1 MTRKKPLKRHTQWIG
16 DHQIMFRQSVFL
28 FVAISLSQFVYASDL
43 DDISACAGVVVG
55 DAYVDLAMGVNEDKF
70 DDTYNYAVGLQLAA
84 LKSVGLG
91 GDESLIS
98 DQMFASNLDKMT
110 NIANSGTY
118 TSDVLIEVINCYRI
132 LAPMSE
138 KYSDELRETKTMLNQ
153 LAPQKISFMRRMLR
167 AGG

>member
-1 MTRKKPLKRHTQWIG
+1 
-16 DHQIMFRQSVFL
+16 
-28 FVAISLSQFVYASDL
+28 
-43 DDISACAGVVVG
+43 
-55 DAYVDLAMGVNEDKF
+55 
-70 DDTYNYAVGLQLAA
+70 VGLE
-84 LKSVGLG
+84 

-110 NIANSGTY
+110 NIANSGAY

-138 KYSDELRETKTMLNQ
+138 KYSVELRETKTMLNQ
-153 LAPQKISFMRRMLR
+153 LAPQKISLMRRMLR